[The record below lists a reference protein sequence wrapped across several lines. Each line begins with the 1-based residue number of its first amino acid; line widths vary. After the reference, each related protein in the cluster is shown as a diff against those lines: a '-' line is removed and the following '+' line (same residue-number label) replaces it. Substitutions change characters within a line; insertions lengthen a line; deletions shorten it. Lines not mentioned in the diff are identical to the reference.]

1 MDSSEQVTVTIYFV
15 EGEPLRFT
23 VLPDEAKLL
32 GLSDDVQQAMQ
43 RTAMAVEID
52 NSLKII
58 PYSNIKYI
66 EIDPAPSGLPI
77 TVIKGAKRA

>member
-77 TVIKGAKRA
+77 TVIKGAKRV

>member
-1 MDSSEQVTVTIYFV
+1 MDSPEQVTVTIYFV

-32 GLSDDVQQAMQ
+32 GLSDDVQQALQ

-77 TVIKGAKRA
+77 TVIKGAKRV